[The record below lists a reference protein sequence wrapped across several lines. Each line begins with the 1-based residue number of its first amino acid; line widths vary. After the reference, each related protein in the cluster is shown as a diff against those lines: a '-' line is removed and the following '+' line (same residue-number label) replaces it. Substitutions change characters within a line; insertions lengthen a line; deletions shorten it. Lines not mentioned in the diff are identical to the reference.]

1 MRSVWRKLHWPN
13 LKSCELLSGSLTAD
27 APAGELPD
35 AAAHHLIM
43 ADGTPPNSDDRWLL
57 DDPRRNGAGG
67 LLPPEEGDAG
77 AHDLGNA

>member
-1 MRSVWRKLHWPN
+1 MEH
-13 LKSCELLSGSLTAD
+13 LSGSLTAE
-27 APAGELPD
+27 APAGELLE

-43 ADGTPPNSDDRWLL
+43 ADGTLPNSDDRWLL
-57 DDPRRNGAGG
+57 EDPRGNRTGG